1 MYQSHLGDFF
11 KLLMPCICA
20 GMLSC
25 VQLVLWPHGLQ
36 SARLLC
42 PWDFPGKNTGV
53 GCISYPRGY
62 SRPRVRTRVSWVF
75 CIGTGIL
82 YHSATWEDQC
92 LNPSLRSPGLLC
104 AGDNPGLRE
113 SLKLCSRLQS
123 AAKSENHCCRDLGS
137 PPGPCYLKIS
147 LYVCSPWHRW
157 NGLESLKHPFQC
169 LNPSRPRLAKTPKS
183 LMAFQSWLYYIIA
196 QVIRNRPPGTG
207 RHDNDSARHWT
218 ASTSRKSITQA
229 ILGC

>member
-1 MYQSHLGDFF
+1 MYQSHLRDFSNYWRLAYVRACSVVSSSF
-11 KLLMPCICA
+11 CDPMDYSLLGSFVHGIFQARTLEWVAYPTPEDIPDP
-20 GMLSC
+20 GFE
-25 VQLVLWPHGLQ
+25 LVSLES
-36 SARLLC
+36 SALAQ
-42 PWDFPGKNTGV
+42 
-53 GCISYPRGY
+53 
-62 SRPRVRTRVSWVF
+62 
-75 CIGTGIL
+75 IL

-92 LNPSLRSPGLLC
+92 LSPSLRNPGLLC

-123 AAKSENHCCRDLGS
+123 AAKSENHCCRALGS
-137 PPGPCYLKIS
+137 PPGPCYWKIS
-147 LYVCSPWHRW
+147 LYVCSSWHRW

-196 QVIRNRPPGTG
+196 QVIRNRPPGKG

-218 ASTSRKSITQA
+218 ASTSRKSIMQTT
-229 ILGC
+229 LGC